1 MAKNLLI
8 VESPAKAKTIEGYLG
23 KDFLVKSSYGHIRDL
38 VKGDMGID
46 TTNNFAQTYEVPADK
61 KQVVAELKKLAK
73 DAEMVWLASDEDR
86 EGEAI
91 SWHLYETLGL
101 KESKTKRIVFHE
113 ITKPAILK
121 AIESPRTIDYNLVN
135 AQQARRVLDRL
146 VGFELS
152 PVLWK
157 KIKPSLSAGRVQSVA
172 VRLIVDRER
181 EVNKFNAAAAFKIT
195 AKFSTGN
202 AKEQVKAEL
211 PQRFEN
217 ESDAE
222 KFLKDCINAGFKIS
236 NLETKPAKRNPAAP
250 FTTSTLQQEASR
262 KLGFP
267 VSRTMQVA
275 QRLYESGKI
284 TYMRTD
290 SVNLSETALTAAAA
304 EINSAYGQKYHQP
317 RTYKTKSA
325 GAQEAHEAIRPTYF
339 DQHTVTG
346 DSSEQRLY
354 ELIWKRA
361 IASQMSEALFEKTT
375 AHIDISTRKEYL
387 VAEGEVMKFDG
398 FLKVYLES
406 NDDEDTEEKDNE
418 NILPPLANGQEL
430 SLRVMNAT
438 ERFSRPPARYTE
450 ASLVKKL
457 EELGIGRPS
466 TYAPTISTI
475 QNRGYVVK
483 EDRDGRSRSF
493 GSIVLEDG
501 QVVKSTKTE
510 ITGAEKSK
518 LFPTD
523 IGEVVNDFL
532 VEHFKGIVDF
542 NFTANVEK
550 EFDEI
555 AQGLQEWTKMLHAF
569 YTPFH
574 KEVEVTTETADRAN
588 GERLLGIDPVS
599 GKNVYAKV
607 GKFGPLVQIGQ
618 VDDEEKPKYASLMKS
633 QSVATV
639 TLEDA
644 LEQFR
649 LPFQLEDYKDKEVS
663 VGVGRFGPYVKWGE
677 TYISIPKNEDPL
689 TVDQTRAAEIIEEKI
704 TADAPVAHFDGLP
717 VTKGTGRFG
726 PFIKWNDLFI
736 NVPKAYN
743 FDFLS
748 DNDIR
753 ELIAKK
759 IEKEAN
765 RFIQTWTADKIAI
778 ENGRWGPFIRFGK
791 DMLKL
796 GKNPATGEKYTPEEL
811 AVLSLEEVK
820 KLIVEQVPNAFEP
833 KATKKK
839 AAGAKVAG
847 TKVAAKKAAA
857 KAPAKKKAAPKK
869 K

>member
-46 TTNNFAQTYEVPADK
+46 ISNNFAQTYEVPSDK

-101 KESKTKRIVFHE
+101 KADKTKRIVFHE

-121 AIESPRTIDYNLVN
+121 AIETPRSIDYNLVN

-181 EVNKFNAAAAFKIT
+181 EVNKFNAAAAYKIT
-195 AKFSTGN
+195 AEFSTGN
-202 AKEQVKAEL
+202 ARELVKAEL
-211 PQRFEN
+211 PQRFEK
-217 ESDAE
+217 EADAE
-222 KFLKDCINAGFKIS
+222 KFLNDCVGAGFS
-236 NLETKPAKRNPAAP
+236 VDSLETKPAKRNPAAP

-262 KLGFP
+262 KLGYS
-267 VSRTMQVA
+267 VSRTMQIA
-275 QRLYESGKI
+275 QRLYESGRI

-290 SVNLSETALTAAAA
+290 SVNLSETALQAAAA
-304 EINSAYGQKYHQP
+304 EIKSAYGDKYHQP

-339 DQHTVTG
+339 NHHTVTG

-361 IASQMSEALFEKTT
+361 IASQMSEAMFEKTT
-375 AHIDISTRKEYL
+375 AQIAVSTRKEQL
-387 VAEGEVMKFDG
+387 IAEGEVLKFDG

-406 NDDEDTEEKDNE
+406 SDEDDNDDSE
-418 NILPPLANGQEL
+418 NHGMLPPLSRGQEL
-430 SLRVMNAT
+430 TLKVMNAT

-483 EDRDGRSRSF
+483 EDRDGRQRSF
-493 GSIVLEDG
+493 GAIELINGTVTKRT
-501 QVVKSTKTE
+501 KSE

-555 AQGLQEWTKMLHAF
+555 AQGLQEWTKMLHSF

-574 KEVEVTTETADRAN
+574 LEVETTLETADRAN
-588 GERLLGIDPVS
+588 GERLLGVDPAS
-599 GKNVYAKV
+599 GKNVYTKV
-607 GKFGPLVQIGQ
+607 GRFGPLVQIGEN
-618 VDDEEKPKYASLMKS
+618 DDEEKPRYASLAKS
-633 QSVATV
+633 QSVGTV
-639 TLEDA
+639 TLEEA
-644 LEQFR
+644 LEQFK
-649 LPFQLEDYKDKEVS
+649 LPFQLEDYQDKEVS

-689 TVDQTRAAEIIEEKI
+689 SVDQARAIEIIDEKI
-704 TADAPVAHFDGLP
+704 TADAPIAHFQGMP

-743 FDFLS
+743 FEKLS
-748 DNDIR
+748 QTDID
-753 ELIAKK
+753 ELINKK

-765 RFIQTWTADKIAI
+765 RFIQTWTAEKIAI

-791 DMLKL
+791 EMLKL
-796 GKNPATGEKYTPEEL
+796 RKNPATNDKYTAEEL
-811 AVLSLEEVK
+811 ASISLDEVK

-833 KATKKK
+833 KKTGAKK
-839 AAGAKVAG
+839 AAG
-847 TKVAAKKAAA
+847 TKTAAKK
-857 KAPAKKKAAPKK
+857 KAPAKKATAKK
-869 K
+869 